1 MDEYI
6 IDDRVN
12 EQDRNYLLSQVD
24 SIHTLYINREQI
36 ESIKQQ
42 LNSEDYI
49 TIHIALQ
56 KLLRLI
62 FLEFHIENFPLD
74 LDEAGNQYHFTQF
87 IIENNIVPP
96 LIHLIQV
103 QYSIQSTIDSSQ
115 ILICL
120 LCGTSQQV
128 EVILQYGL
136 VSSLSLLLQ
145 SNIDLIAFTGL
156 VAVLQAAKIRHSK
169 PFCKQFLNSQC
180 EQLIFKRYSKEPEF
194 CLKTLYSLCT
204 KKPSMKFELIKPSIL
219 FIVDKIHKENKIGII
234 AKCICIVTGK
244 WIPLPPLK
252 ENHLKRIQLLLDLN
266 IIPRFVQLMKKYE
279 SEYELLQVILTNL
292 IFVLSGTDQQFQ
304 FVLKQGIMR
313 QVQKLLDC
321 KDNATFHRCLAFLV
335 QITNKQLGVNYL
347 FEQKSIISIVI
358 RIYCVEQKEFALL
371 KIVSIFE
378 NLISQGNVEQV
389 QCLIDQQLI
398 RIIIKNL
405 RLNLNQDNV
414 QLNCKTVELLQQ
426 LFTKVR
432 NTNKDKYEMWKE
444 EFIKLEGIQ
453 ALRALTSQTE
463 QIFSINEFLN
473 T

>member
-24 SIHTLYINREQI
+24 SIHTLYITREQI
-36 ESIKQQ
+36 QSIKEQ

-56 KLLRLI
+56 RLLRLI

-87 IIENNIVPP
+87 IIQNNIIQT

-103 QYSIQSTIDSSQ
+103 QYSIQSTIDSTQ
-115 ILICL
+115 ILLCL

-128 EVILQYGL
+128 ELILHNGL
-136 VSSLSLLLQ
+136 VQTLSFLLQ
-145 SNIDLIAFTGL
+145 SNIDLISFTGL

-169 PFCKQFLNSQC
+169 SFCKQFLNSQC
-180 EQLIFKRYSKEPEF
+180 EQFIFKRYSKEPEY

-204 KKPSMKFELIKPSIL
+204 KKPSMKFELIKSSIL

-234 AKCICIVTGK
+234 SKCICIVTGK

-266 IIPRFVQLMKKYE
+266 IITRFIQLMKKHE

-321 KDNATFHRCLAFLV
+321 KDKSTFHRCLAFLV

-347 FEQKSIISIVI
+347 FEQKTIIAILI
-358 RIYCVEQKEFALL
+358 RIYSVEQKEFAFI
-371 KIVSIFE
+371 KILSIFE
-378 NLISQGNVEQV
+378 NLINLGNIEQV

-405 RLNLNQDNV
+405 RQNINQDNV
-414 QLNCKTVELLQQ
+414 QLNCKSVELLEQ
-426 LFTKVR
+426 LLKKVR
-432 NTNKDKYEMWKE
+432 NINKDKYEMWKE

-453 ALRALTSQTE
+453 ALKELSSKTE
-463 QIFSINEFLN
+463 QIFQINEFLN

>member
-6 IDDRVN
+6 VDDRIN

-24 SIHTLYINREQI
+24 SIHTIYITREHIQ
-36 ESIKQQ
+36 SIKSQ
-42 LNSEDYI
+42 LNSEDYV

-56 KLLRLI
+56 RLLRLI

-87 IIENNIVPP
+87 IIQNNIIQP

-103 QYSIQSTIDSSQ
+103 QYSIQSTIDSTQ

-128 EVILQYGL
+128 ELILQQGL
-136 VSSLSLLLQ
+136 ISSLSLMLQ

-169 PFCKQFLNSQC
+169 PFCKQFLNNQC
-180 EQLIFKRYSKEPEF
+180 EEYIFKRYQKEPEF

-204 KKPSMKFELIKPSIL
+204 KKPSMKFELIKSSLL
-219 FIVDKIHKENKIGII
+219 FIIDKIQKENKIGII
-234 AKCICIVTGK
+234 TKCICIVTGK

-252 ENHLKRIQLLLDLN
+252 ENHLKRIQLLLDSN
-266 IIPRFVQLMKKYE
+266 IIARFVQLMKKHE

-335 QITNKQLGVNYL
+335 QITNKSLGVSYL
-347 FEQKSIISIVI
+347 FEQKTIIQIII
-358 RIYCVEQKEFALL
+358 RIYSVEQKEFALL

-378 NLISQGNVEQV
+378 NLILLGDIEQV
-389 QCLIDQQLI
+389 QSLIDQQLI
-398 RIIIKNL
+398 KIIIKNL
-405 RLNLNQDNV
+405 RLNLNQNNV
-414 QLNCKTVELLQQ
+414 QVNCKTVELLQSI
-426 LFTKVR
+426 FTKVR
-432 NTNKDKYEMWKE
+432 NINKEKYEKWKE
-444 EFIKLEGIQ
+444 EFIKFEGIQ
-453 ALRALTSQTE
+453 ALKSLTSQTE